1 MDNLKE
7 KRTQLESLYKEYFKK
22 IARYAYAR
30 IGDKIEA
37 EDIAGEV
44 FLRALDSLKTYQERG
59 LPMQAWLFKIAHNLV
74 VDCLTKKS
82 KNKIVPLETY
92 ELPEKS
98 DPVLSAETNLEI
110 IRVKKAMQD
119 LTEDQREVVYLR
131 FFGGL
136 SSKEVAGLLKKND
149 GAIREMQ
156 SAALEKLR
164 NILNIDRS

>member
-1 MDNLKE
+1 
-7 KRTQLESLYKEYFKK
+7 
-22 IARYAYAR
+22 
-30 IGDKIEA
+30 
-37 EDIAGEV
+37 
-44 FLRALDSLKTYQERG
+44 
-59 LPMQAWLFKIAHNLV
+59 
-74 VDCLTKKS
+74 
-82 KNKIVPLETY
+82 
-92 ELPEKS
+92 
-98 DPVLSAETNLEI
+98 
-110 IRVKKAMQD
+110 MQD